1 MKKRG
6 SELKSA
12 IIAAID
18 IFVALSLY
26 LSLSSLLRDINAI
39 RVPHRLFAF
48 LSYFGL
54 GIVLSIM
61 SMAGLV
67 RLIKI
72 PGRLIS
78 ILTLSSAI
86 ILMLS
91 GLFVISILPYE

>member
-1 MKKRG
+1 MEKRE

-26 LSLSSLLRDINAI
+26 LSLNSLLQDINVI
-39 RVPHRLFAF
+39 RVPYRLSAF
-48 LSYFGL
+48 ISYFGL
-54 GIVLSIM
+54 GIVLSVL

-72 PGRLIS
+72 SGRLIN
-78 ILTLSSAI
+78 ILTLSSAV

>member
-1 MKKRG
+1 MEKRE

-12 IIAAID
+12 MIAAID

-26 LSLSSLLRDINAI
+26 LSLNSLLRDINVI
-39 RVPHRLFAF
+39 RVPYRLFAF

-54 GIVLSIM
+54 GIILSIM
-61 SMAGLV
+61 SMAGLMK
-67 RLIKI
+67 LIKI
-72 PGRLIS
+72 SGRLIN
-78 ILTLSSAI
+78 ILTLFSAI

>member
-1 MKKRG
+1 MEKRE
-6 SELKSA
+6 SKLRDM
-12 IIAAID
+12 IVVAID

-26 LSLSSLLRDINAI
+26 LSLNSLLWDINVI

-54 GIVLSIM
+54 GIILSIL

-72 PGRLIS
+72 SGRLIN
-78 ILTLSSAI
+78 ILTVSSAI

-91 GLFVISILPYE
+91 GLFIISILPYE